1 MVSAF
6 LNKLHVY
13 INSKIT
19 GFQFQIINAD
29 RLESLG
35 YLRYGLF
42 LLFLLFILMLD
53 LKSKHMRT
61 GHIIVHNILEA
72 LSYS

>member
-1 MVSAF
+1 MVSVF

-19 GFQFQIINAD
+19 SFQFQVINAD

-42 LLFLLFILMLD
+42 LLFILMLD
-53 LKSKHMRT
+53 LKSNNTRT

-72 LSYS
+72 LPYR

>member
-42 LLFLLFILMLD
+42 LLFILID
-53 LKSKHMRT
+53 IKSNNMRT
-61 GHIIVHNILEA
+61 GHIVVHNILEA